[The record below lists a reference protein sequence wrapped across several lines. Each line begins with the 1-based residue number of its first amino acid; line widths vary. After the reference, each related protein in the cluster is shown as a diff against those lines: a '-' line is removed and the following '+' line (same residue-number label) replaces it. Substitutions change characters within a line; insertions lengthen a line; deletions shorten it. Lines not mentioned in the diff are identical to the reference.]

1 MKKIGL
7 ITKNKVL
14 AQSLSLLI
22 KNNLDLP
29 FEPYILLSPG
39 QAAVDAEIFGI
50 DIAVIEMNAEASEEA
65 EVTSLYK
72 ELRKTNPDRQILLL
86 VPQDSKCSRDIAMT
100 AVNSKA
106 VDDYV
111 FLDTSLDYLLAKLLA
126 L

>member
-1 MKKIGL
+1 VKKIGL